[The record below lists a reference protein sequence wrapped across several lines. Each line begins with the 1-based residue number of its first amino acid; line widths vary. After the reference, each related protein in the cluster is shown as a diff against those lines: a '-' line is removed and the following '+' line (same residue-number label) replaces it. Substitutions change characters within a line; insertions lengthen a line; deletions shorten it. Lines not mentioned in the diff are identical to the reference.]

1 MESNVQ
7 LDQDYENHYFIH
19 TKYIDSLLNFSSRA
33 ADTIDDYVDALF
45 YSLDLVSDSQMAF
58 TDKLED
64 NGEDIYFR
72 LTIIMSDSIRAV
84 IDVDKLSLDD
94 YLDHINF
101 MKQNGNS

>member
-19 TKYIDSLLNFSSRA
+19 TKYIDSLMRFSSSA
-33 ADTIDDYVDALF
+33 ANTIDDYVDELF
-45 YSLDLVSDSQMAF
+45 YSIEGVSDNQM
-58 TDKLED
+58 TVIDKLND
-64 NGEDIYFR
+64 DGEDVYFE
-72 LTIIMSDSIRAV
+72 LTIISSDSIRAV
-84 IDVDKLSLDD
+84 IDVNELSLDD